1 MGTAILKS
9 CKFLKELCNINYI
22 IPQYLCTIG
31 MRLLDNQLNSKNMSK
46 SIKSILI
53 IVGVILIGY
62 GIYTIVVPETILSIG
77 SLDVKAK
84 DTNNNNSYIMIG
96 LGIAALLFSFIGGR
110 KS

>member
-1 MGTAILKS
+1 M
-9 CKFLKELCNINYI
+9 N
-22 IPQYLCTIG
+22 
-31 MRLLDNQLNSKNMSK
+31 K
-46 SIKSILI
+46 SIKSILM
-53 IVGVILIGY
+53 IVGIVLIGY